1 MPATP
6 ELAYRLTQYVAGDSG
21 SVPAKEASFIEACI
35 AEAAALVDHLCGT
48 SVANVPTEVLHRA
61 YIEAGAELFY
71 RKSAPQGITQFA
83 AVGGAPIRTRRDP
96 LEAVR
101 PMLAPFLPGGFA

>member
-6 ELAYRLTQYVAGDSG
+6 ELANRLKTYVNGGAGSTPGADD
-21 SVPAKEASFIEACI
+21 AFIEACI
-35 AEAAALVDHLCGT
+35 AEATALVDNECGA
-48 SVANVPTEVLHRA
+48 SVGNVPTEVLHRA
-61 YIEAGAELFY
+61 YVETGAELYY
-71 RKSAPQGITQFA
+71 RKQAPQGITQFA
-83 AVGGAPIRTRRDP
+83 SNDGAAIRTRRDP